1 MNVRYELRAR
11 FHMLAACAAT
21 ALCLSCSQVAPC
33 NVSPV
38 EIEELK
44 EDLTLIDKDLAGV
57 QDRVKR
63 LSDDLAA
70 KQADLDA
77 KKPKPDELRRRLEL
91 LKQGSGRT
99 EKKPA
104 EAKPAEKKPAEAKP
118 VEKKPAEAKPVE
130 KKPAEAKPVE
140 KKPAEAKPDTTKK
153 ESS

>member
-1 MNVRYELRAR
+1 
-11 FHMLAACAAT
+11 MLAACAGT
-21 ALCLSCSQVAPC
+21 VVFLGCTQVPPC

-44 EDLTLIDKDLAGV
+44 EDLTLLDKDLAGV

-70 KQADLDA
+70 KQADLDT
-77 KKPKPDELRRRLEL
+77 KKPRPAELRRRLEL

-104 EAKPAEKKPAEAKP
+104 DPKA
-118 VEKKPAEAKPVE
+118 
-130 KKPAEAKPVE
+130 
-140 KKPAEAKPDTTKK
+140 TTPKK

>member
-1 MNVRYELRAR
+1 MNMNLRYEFRAR
-11 FHMLAACAAT
+11 LHMLVACAAAVLFLGCT
-21 ALCLSCSQVAPC
+21 RVAPC

-44 EDLTLIDKDLAGV
+44 EDLTVVEKDLAGV

-63 LSDDLAA
+63 LTDDLAA
-70 KQADLDA
+70 KQADLET
-77 KKPKPDELRRRLEL
+77 KKPRPDELRRRLEL

-104 EAKPAEKKPAEAKP
+104 EAKPATP
-118 VEKKPAEAKPVE
+118 
-130 KKPAEAKPVE
+130 
-140 KKPAEAKPDTTKK
+140 KK